1 MKSNS
6 NIKITSIILA
16 GATLFTSCASTTLI
30 QSNPIGAK
38 VYIQGEYA
46 GTTPYSYKDTKIVGS
61 TTDLKIEKEGYEPF
75 STSFSRN
82 EKADVG
88 AIIGGIFVLVPFLWT
103 MKYKDQHTYEL
114 IPLGAGAKKEATT
127 DTSIATKLQEL
138 KKMYDDKLITKE
150 EYEQQREKVLNN
162 YSSTENKT
170 DKKTES

>member
-1 MKSNS
+1 MKSNI
-6 NIKITSIILA
+6 NITSFILA
-16 GATLFTSCASTTLI
+16 GATLFTSCASRTLI

-88 AIIGGIFVLVPFLWT
+88 AIIAGVFVLVPFLWT
-103 MKYKDQHTYEL
+103 M
-114 IPLGAGAKKEATT
+114 
-127 DTSIATKLQEL
+127 
-138 KKMYDDKLITKE
+138 
-150 EYEQQREKVLNN
+150 
-162 YSSTENKT
+162 
-170 DKKTES
+170 